1 MTRVGRPKLAQVKE
15 VFPVRLPDDRRR
27 ALQAEAEMRD
37 STTSDV
43 IRMHLERYA
52 EITWHDLPKLNA
64 TAWCAVFEA
73 LGGVPLDVGTVAWIG
88 TSIARVLDETDLA
101 DKWSIDAS
109 EIASAARAWTFGQA
123 CAVADAMARFRRAL
137 AVKGTDAMEAARQ
150 ATTRPAALVLQTP
163 ARHEKP
169 IKRRGRSR
177 R

>member
-1 MTRVGRPKLAQVKE
+1 MARVGRPKLAQVKE

-52 EITWHDLPKLNA
+52 EITWHDLPKL
-64 TAWCAVFEA
+64 TDRAWCAVFEA
-73 LGGVPLDVGTVAWIG
+73 LGGVPIDVGTVARIG
-88 TSIARVLDETDLA
+88 TSIARLLEETDLP

-109 EIASAARAWTFGQA
+109 EIASAARTWTFGQA

-137 AVKGTDAMEAARQ
+137 AVKGADAIEAARQ
-150 ATTRPAALVLQTP
+150 ATTRPAALVLETP
-163 ARHEKP
+163 ASP
-169 IKRRGRSR
+169 ACSA
-177 R
+177 